1 MPSGP
6 ALIVMA
12 RAPRLGV
19 GKSRLREVL
28 SDNERLRLQEA
39 FLRDT
44 VDMASN
50 ANIGRVYLAVTPPGA
65 TAWAQSEFGAGVTT
79 LAQPGGDLGQRMLNA
94 MREAAS
100 ERHGPVIVIG
110 TDTPLLATAH
120 LHAALQSLD
129 SADVCF
135 GPSDDGG
142 YYLVASNEPQAS
154 IFQDVAWGTD
164 QVLKTSLALARDAGL
179 KCALLDELYDV
190 DTPDDLARLVADL
203 RSAGEATTRH
213 TRQVLLQTAVS

>member
-1 MPSGP
+1 M
-6 ALIVMA
+6 VMA
-12 RAPRLGV
+12 RAPRLGE
-19 GKSRLREVL
+19 GKSRLRARL
-28 SDNERLRLQEA
+28 SDEERLRLQEA

-44 VDMASN
+44 LDMALNS
-50 ANIGRVYLAVTPPGA
+50 NIGRVYLAVTPPGA
-65 TAWAQSEFGAGVTT
+65 AAWAQSEFSDKVTT
-79 LAQPGGDLGQRMLNA
+79 LAQLGNDLGQRMIKA
-94 MREAAS
+94 MQEAAS
-100 ERHGPVIVIG
+100 EGHGPVIVIG

-120 LHAALQSLD
+120 LHAALRGLD

-190 DTPDDLARLVADL
+190 DTPADLERLVADL
-203 RSAGEATTRH
+203 RSSGEETARH